1 MRSISLGDVRRRI
14 SSDLEIF
21 FEAETKRGDIF
32 FSQDSKMSRTKFF
45 FDKKV
50 KKIILIGG
58 AMNEYSNEFHS
69 SLVSDD
75 KKAYDSTLTQMGA
88 TKWSF

>member
-14 SSDLEIF
+14 SSDWKF
-21 FEAETKRGDIF
+21 SSRPKRNEADF
-32 FSQDSKMSRTKFF
+32 FSQDSKMSRTNFF

-50 KKIILIGG
+50 KKKILEGG

-75 KKAYDSTLTQMGA
+75 KKAYDSTLTQVNA
-88 TKWSF
+88 TKWSL